1 MRCRARN
8 DLRTFAERLRPPN
21 LDPTPAMY
29 SSSANAARAGIGAP
43 LGACAALTLMLPLL
57 CGVLVLLAALL
68 VEYLGHCGWL
78 RRRDSLAGQLVLITG
93 AAGGLGRELALRF
106 AQQGATLA
114 LWDVRRDALDELC
127 EWLLERGVAPGA
139 LHPQCV
145 DVADAAAVAR
155 EAAAQHVRL
164 GPVRVLVNNAA
175 IVYGQPLLGGSIDGG
190 AAAGA
195 SVPQLRRSLDVNVA
209 AHFWTVRAFVPQMVD
224 EGRGTVVTIGSIMS
238 SLPAAGMA
246 EYCASKAAVSQLHA
260 CLRWELRGAR
270 GIRCLLVRP
279 YLIAT
284 PLFAGGAPIKVRAL
298 RALLPPLEA
307 PYVAARIVLAVQ
319 TRQHD
324 RSNPNPKPKPKPKPN
339 PNPNPKS

>member
-1 MRCRARN
+1 
-8 DLRTFAERLRPPN
+8 
-21 LDPTPAMY
+21 
-29 SSSANAARAGIGAP
+29 
-43 LGACAALTLMLPLL
+43 MLPLL

-93 AAGGLGRELALRF
+93 AAGGLGRQLALRF

-155 EAAAQHVRL
+155 EAAAQHARL

-175 IVYGQPLLGGSIDGG
+175 IVYGQPLLGGSTDGG

-209 AHFWTVRAFVPQMVD
+209 AHFWTVRAFVPQMI
-224 EGRGTVVTIGSIMS
+224 EQGRGTVVTIGSIMS

-270 GIRCLLVRP
+270 GIRSLLVRP

-307 PYVAARIVLAVQ
+307 PYVAARIVRAVQ
-319 TRQHD
+319 TRQHELVLPWHLKWLPPLLEFLPLTVRD
-324 RSNPNPKPKPKPKPN
+324 AVLDLGGAQTAMASFRGRGRADWQRMAGGGGAAAAGLD
-339 PNPNPKS
+339 